1 VRADHEARSV
11 VLTRDDPDLA
21 ALLMARGFSVVTLPC
36 VRREPVDRAALRAL
50 LVTLAARDVL
60 VLTSPAGVD
69 AVADAID
76 LRAVPCPIAVVGRAT
91 AKRLHAHGR
100 AADRIASAPY
110 GATLGRELPLPG
122 GEVVLARSDRAL
134 GDLPKTLRARGARVR
149 EVIAYHTRPEPQ
161 GDVSAARQVLEA
173 LGTAVVVTSPS
184 ALEGLVAA
192 VGADHLRRGALVAIG
207 PTTARAVE
215 ALLHVAPRVAD
226 EPTAEAIV
234 EALAE
239 EDRVAHR

>member
-1 VRADHEARSV
+1 

-21 ALLMARGFSVVTLPC
+21 ALLTARGFSVVTLPC
-36 VRREPVDRAALRAL
+36 VRLEPVDRAALRAL

-100 AADRIASAPY
+100 AADHIASAPN
-110 GATLGRELPLPG
+110 GATLARELPLPG

>member
-1 VRADHEARSV
+1 

-36 VRREPVDRAALRAL
+36 VRLEPVDRAALRAV

-100 AADRIASAPY
+100 AADHIASAP
-110 GATLGRELPLPG
+110 T
-122 GEVVLARSDRAL
+122 ARRWRASFRCQAVRSSS
-134 GDLPKTLRARGARVR
+134 RAPTVRSAIFPRRFARV
-149 EVIAYHTRPEPQ
+149 
-161 GDVSAARQVLEA
+161 
-173 LGTAVVVTSPS
+173 
-184 ALEGLVAA
+184 ALEC
-192 VGADHLRRGALVAIG
+192 
-207 PTTARAVE
+207 AR
-215 ALLHVAPRVAD
+215 
-226 EPTAEAIV
+226 
-234 EALAE
+234 
-239 EDRVAHR
+239 